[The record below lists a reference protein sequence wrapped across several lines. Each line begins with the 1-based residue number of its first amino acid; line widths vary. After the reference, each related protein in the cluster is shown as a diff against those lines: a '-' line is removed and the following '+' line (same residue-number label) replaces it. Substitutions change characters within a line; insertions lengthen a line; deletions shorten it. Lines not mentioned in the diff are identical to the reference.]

1 MLTVSDLIESP
12 KAFFTPGDV
21 SGVLG
26 SNPQTIRVTARQR
39 PDLIGFEYT
48 FVGNRMKIPRIPF
61 LRFLGVDNITLE
73 EKKNV

>member
-1 MLTVSDLIESP
+1 MYTLEDLINMDKHFLS
-12 KAFFTPGDV
+12 PGDIA
-21 SGVLG
+21 GVLG

-61 LRFLGVDNITLE
+61 LRFMGVDI
-73 EKKNV
+73 